1 MGKYINK
8 NSKGEYIGTS
18 FRQKIDSLIQDGAEK
33 IEPPKEWEE
42 NLCCAVDNYT
52 FGAVAYTYD
61 EREMEVFLRGSGGRP
76 TQWLKVPNAKKLV
89 DSDD

>member
-18 FRQKIDSLIQDGAEK
+18 FRQKIDSLVQDGAEK
-33 IEPPKEWEE
+33 IDPPKEWEE
-42 NLCCAVDNYT
+42 DLCCAVDKYF
-52 FGAVAYTYD
+52 FGAVAYAYD
-61 EREMEVFLRGSGGRP
+61 EREMELFLRGSGGKA